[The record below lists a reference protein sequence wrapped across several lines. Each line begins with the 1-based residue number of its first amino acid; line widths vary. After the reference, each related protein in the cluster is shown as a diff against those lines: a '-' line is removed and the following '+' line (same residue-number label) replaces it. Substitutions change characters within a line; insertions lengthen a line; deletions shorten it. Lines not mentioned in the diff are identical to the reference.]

1 MTEQYGLGG
10 QSAKSRMEQSH
21 IKLDDRV

>member
-10 QSAKSRMEQSH
+10 RSAKSRREQSH
-21 IKLDDRV
+21 TKLDDRV